1 MGCMNMS
8 ETNHYATKHYAKE
21 CLIAMELGIDFKR
34 YEMNELHDI
43 IINKIK
49 FITNKLK
56 NLEE

>member
-1 MGCMNMS
+1 MS

-49 FITNKLK
+49 DINNHVLK
-56 NLEE
+56 IKIKW

>member
-1 MGCMNMS
+1 MNMS

-56 NLEE
+56 KSE